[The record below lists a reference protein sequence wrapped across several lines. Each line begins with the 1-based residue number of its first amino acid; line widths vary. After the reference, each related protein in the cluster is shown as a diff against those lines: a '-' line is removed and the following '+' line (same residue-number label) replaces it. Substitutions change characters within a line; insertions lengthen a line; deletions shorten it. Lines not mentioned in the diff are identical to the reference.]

1 MNELNRKDNPT
12 LYWLSKIGDF
22 CALSLLWLLLCLP
35 VVTFIPAS
43 IALYDSIAHCL
54 YGTEEGPVQR
64 FFRTLKSELL
74 RGILL
79 SLIWVAIC
87 AALLYGYSILSKLGQ
102 QDPMMTAYSAVYLFT
117 MVVPLGILAWLI
129 PVESRFNHSFFGLF
143 RSAAVYAII
152 HLPTTVL
159 LVVILALAVVLT
171 AFLPPLAILMPAV
184 TVTVQCGFVERVFKK
199 YIPQEE
205 ETTEDGEG

>member
-1 MNELNRKDNPT
+1 MNELNRSDNPI

-54 YGTEEGPVQR
+54 YGTEEGPVRR
-64 FFRTLKSELL
+64 FFLTLKRELL

-79 SLIWVAIC
+79 SLLWLAIGG
-87 AALLYGYSILSKLGQ
+87 ALAYGYSILAQMGQ
-102 QDPMMTAYSAVYLFT
+102 LDPMMSAYCAVYVFT

-129 PVESRFNHSFFGLF
+129 PVESRFEHSFFGLF
-143 RSAAVYAII
+143 RAAAVYAIS

-159 LVVILALAVVLT
+159 LVVILLLAVVLT
-171 AFLPPLAILMPAV
+171 AFVLPLIILIPAV
-184 TVTVQCGFVERVFKK
+184 TVAVQCCFVERVFRK

-205 ETTEDGEG
+205 ETDHDDTV